1 MKGFIIDL
9 IIDLDYFLFIL
20 GFVILI
26 YGADLLVNGASA
38 LGAKLGIPDMVIG
51 LTIVALGTSLPEVVI
66 NVFASVRGD
75 TSLAISNVLGSNLM
89 NILVIVGIASVI
101 TPLGIPKS
109 TTFRDI
115 PVNFFSV
122 ILLALLVN
130 DLTIGWGNTN
140 QLNWIEGIIFL
151 LLIVA
156 YIIFSLKKSNIEQEP
171 DTRSVHNPAG
181 KSVLLLLAGIAM
193 MVIGGRWIVNG
204 TLMVSDLLGI
214 SSSEVGLVVVATA
227 TSLPELATSI
237 VAAIKKNPG
246 IAIGNAVGSCIFN
259 IFLVLGLSSLITP
272 LPFDMTNIYDLLMVL
287 LASVLI
293 FVFVFTGKGRQIE
306 RWEGILML
314 VIYFG
319 YMVYRFK
326 FM

>member
-1 MKGFIIDL
+1 L
-9 IIDLDYFLFIL
+9 EYFLFIL
-20 GFVILI
+20 GFIILI

-38 LGAKLGIPDMVIG
+38 IGAKLHIPDTVIG

-66 NVFASVRGD
+66 NVFATARGD

-101 TPLGIPKS
+101 TPLGISKS

-115 PVNFFSV
+115 PVNLFSV
-122 ILLALLVN
+122 ILLAFLVN
-130 DLTIGWGNTN
+130 DTFFGMGNRD
-140 QLNWIEGIIFL
+140 QLGWIEGIVFL
-151 LLIVA
+151 LAIIIYILVA
-156 YIIFSLKKSNIEQEP
+156 LKKTKIEQEP
-171 DTRSVHNPAG
+171 DPRSVDNPAM
-181 KSVLLLLAGIAM
+181 KSLLLLLAGIAM
-193 MVIGGRWIVNG
+193 MVVGGRWIVNG
-204 TLMVSDLLGI
+204 TIMVSELLGF

-237 VAAIKKNPG
+237 VAAIRKNPG
-246 IAIGNAVGSCIFN
+246 IAVGNAVGSCIFN
-259 IFLVLGLSSLITP
+259 VFLVLGLSSLITP
-272 LPFDMTNIYDLLMVL
+272 LPFDQTSIYDLLMVI

-314 VIYFG
+314 LIYFA